1 MKGLRCTKETRSKDE
16 GLHGQ
21 ILYGYLDKSTQPK
34 YFIWGLFQD
43 TKQSIVIFLY
53 KYL

>member
-21 ILYGYLDKSTQPK
+21 ILYGYLYRNGGGALAKMLHAILSQRVKVTAV
-34 YFIWGLFQD
+34 L
-43 TKQSIVIFLY
+43 VIY
-53 KYL
+53 